1 MSILNVRKPSIVYI
15 QEGWGWK
22 AEDKGQLGPESAP
35 PTCILRKPLGG
46 CTAGMGVGG
55 NEEPGHMRS
64 CTQFPYSVASV
75 APLSPLS
82 LYTCP

>member
-46 CTAGMGVGG
+46 CTAGMRGWGG
-55 NEEPGHMRS
+55 GTRS
-64 CTQFPYSVASV
+64 LDTCVPARSSLTV
-75 APLSPLS
+75 SPLS
-82 LYTCP
+82 LPCPL